1 MNNKIKTGLSN
12 KEVFQNRLKYGNNA
26 LSVHII
32 LLLSYIKYVP
42 LDSIFSFGLI
52 AAYIYTPK

>member
-26 LSVHII
+26 LN
-32 LLLSYIKYVP
+32 YKKKK
-42 LDSIFSFGLI
+42 GW
-52 AAYIYTPK
+52 